1 MTFHPVALENDE
13 GIKQMSDRLN
23 ALGKTK
29 YAKLI
34 FTILKSDRGQ
44 EE

>member
-13 GIKQMSDRLN
+13 GIKQISDRLN

-29 YAKLI
+29 YARLI
-34 FTILKSDRGQ
+34 FIMLKSDRGQ